1 MKSFNYY
8 ELWMVGCRLI
18 LLVYISGTVLGADQ
32 DQRWFIFSV
41 LIYISLNCMMLILRN
56 HKSIL
61 CLHVLTIGWII
72 GCAVYIHVSFLLLL
86 AISLYEISISLKNHS
101 VYPVLFFLI
110 TLGLIPSSI
119 LFHYLLTSGFI
130 FLAYSAVRHYKTLV
144 DNQFEKYESIQAD
157 MDRLRRSLQEN
168 QEFLKQSEYT
178 IKLEE
183 RNRLSQR
190 IHDEIGHSMAGAL
203 IQMEAAKTML
213 VSHPAKAAELLDNAI
228 GISKEG
234 LEQIRVTLKEM
245 KPRPEEMGMNRLRL
259 FADEIS
265 AKHGIHTSFVHSG
278 DLEHITPLH
287 YRIIQQNMME
297 AVTNTI
303 KYANADQIHVEIQ
316 VLNQLIRAVVSDNG
330 IGASRIVKGLGIS
343 GMEERAAALGGTVV
357 VDGSNG
363 FSVITLLPHGQAPE
377 NSHLRSS

>member
-1 MKSFNYY
+1 MKNFNYY
-8 ELWMVGCRLI
+8 ECWMVGCRLI
-18 LLVYISGTVLGADQ
+18 LLVYISGTVLSADQ
-32 DQRWFIFSV
+32 DQGWFIFSV

-56 HKSIL
+56 NQFTL
-61 CLHVLTIGWII
+61 LLHVLSIVWIV
-72 GCAVYIHVSFLLLL
+72 GCAVYIHASFLLLL
-86 AISLYEISISLKNHS
+86 AISLYEISISLQKRS
-101 VYPVLFFLI
+101 VYPVLFFLV
-110 TLGLIPSSI
+110 TMGLVPSSI
-119 LFHYLLTSGFI
+119 LSSYFVTAALI
-130 FLAYSAVRHYKTLV
+130 FLAYSTVRHYKTVV

-157 MDRLRRSLQEN
+157 MGRLRRSLQES

-190 IHDEIGHSMAGAL
+190 IHDEVGHSMAGAL

-213 VSHPAKAAELLDNAI
+213 VSHPVKAAELLDNAI

-234 LEQIRVTLKEM
+234 LEQIRVTLKDM
-245 KPRPEEMGMNRLRL
+245 KPRPEEMGINRLRL
-259 FADEIS
+259 FIDEVS
-265 AKHGIHTSFVHSG
+265 AKHAIHTSFVHSG

-287 YRIIQQNMME
+287 FRIIQQNMME
-297 AVTNTI
+297 AITNTI

-343 GMEERAAALGGTVV
+343 GMEERTAALGGTVV
-357 VDGSNG
+357 VDGTDG
-363 FSVITLLPHGQAPE
+363 FRVITLLPHGQASE